1 MNGLHDNSNEYL
13 NNIILSNV
21 QRVLQLLS
29 RAAARPF
36 YIQTDLTDI
45 DISGHGRAA
54 VVIRSRAMAVP
65 HPYVVATTF
74 TVLMV
79 RALVGSKVIWTI
91 MISCAITPHY

>member
-29 RAAARPF
+29 WAAARPF
-36 YIQTDLTDI
+36 YIQTDLADI

-65 HPYVVATTF
+65 SLA
-74 TVLMV
+74 
-79 RALVGSKVIWTI
+79 
-91 MISCAITPHY
+91 